1 MTENIKNPLMKKD
14 RDYAHDIAKGIGIL
28 LVMQVHIFDYPKW
41 YLIVI
46 AITEVWL
53 MPFYFTLS
61 GYYYRPGARTPWQ
74 SIKRRT
80 LQLVKPYFIYS
91 IGIWIMTTAYNL
103 ITSSMTLKDCAQQY
117 FAFLLSRHSTE
128 DVQTMGVV
136 TKGIPFTSVVGTF
149 WFIVIMFFAD
159 IIFFLIADWA
169 LASMK
174 RFFSVTTGLVFISF
188 FLNLLVDSMGKGL
201 PLNIQ
206 NVPMAT
212 ALILIG
218 AMLGKHKVLSKDF
231 TAKKWMVINSLVTLA
246 LIMLIQLR
254 FGGAGAFAAGI
265 FMYYGA
271 LDVFP
276 CVLYGIMAPFMV
288 ICLSRLLE
296 KVPLLN
302 KALIWIGFRTLPI
315 LLVHMAISTFIG
327 RLTGIEPRVI
337 GQYGAKMGESAL
349 NFALTLAV
357 IVAYRIVWEF
367 ILKKIH
373 KNKLS
378 A

>member
-1 MTENIKNPLMKKD
+1 MSEDIKNPLIKKD
-14 RDYAHDIAKGIGIL
+14 RDFAHDIAKAIGIL

-41 YLIVI
+41 YLIVM
-46 AITEVWL
+46 AITGVWL

-61 GYYYRPGARTPWQ
+61 GYYYQPGKRTPWQ

-91 IGIWIMTTAYNL
+91 ITIWIITTAYNL
-103 ITSSMTLKDCAQQY
+103 ITSSMTLKECAKQY
-117 FAFLLSRHSTE
+117 LAFLLSRHSTA
-128 DVQTMGVV
+128 DVQTMGAV
-136 TKGIPFTSVVGTF
+136 TKGIPFTTVVGTF
-149 WFIVIMFFAD
+149 WFVVIMFFAD
-159 IIFFLIADWA
+159 ILFFLIADWT

-174 RFFSVTTGLVFISF
+174 RFFSVTSGLVFISF
-188 FLNLLVDSMGKGL
+188 FLNLVVDSTGKGL

-218 AMLGKHKVLSKDF
+218 AMFGKHKVLSKDF
-231 TAKKWMVINSLVTLA
+231 TSKKWMVINSLVTLA
-246 LIMLIQLR
+246 LIMLIQLK

-265 FMYYGA
+265 FMYNGA

-276 CVLYGIMAPFMV
+276 CVLYGIMTPFMV

-296 KVPLLN
+296 KIPLLS
-302 KALIWIGFRTLPI
+302 KALIWIGFRSLPI
-315 LLVHMAISTFIG
+315 LLVHMVISTFIA
-327 RLTGIEPRVI
+327 RLTGIEPRAL
-337 GQYGAKMGESAL
+337 GQYGVKIGESAL

-357 IVAYRIVWEF
+357 IVIYRTVWEF
-367 ILKKIH
+367 ILKKIY

-378 A
+378 V

>member
-1 MTENIKNPLMKKD
+1 MSENIKNPLIKKD
-14 RDYAHDIAKGIGIL
+14 RDFAHDIAKAIGIL

-41 YLIVI
+41 YLIVM
-46 AITEVWL
+46 AITGVWL

-61 GYYYRPGARTPWQ
+61 GYYYRPGKRTPLQ

-103 ITSSMTLKDCAQQY
+103 ITSSMTLKDCARQY

-159 IIFFLIADWA
+159 ILFFLIADWA

-188 FLNLLVDSMGKGL
+188 FLNLLVVSMGKGL

-206 NVPMAT
+206 T
-212 ALILIG
+212 CL
-218 AMLGKHKVLSKDF
+218 
-231 TAKKWMVINSLVTLA
+231 W
-246 LIMLIQLR
+246 QR
-254 FGGAGAFAAGI
+254 R
-265 FMYYGA
+265 
-271 LDVFP
+271 
-276 CVLYGIMAPFMV
+276 LY
-288 ICLSRLLE
+288 L
-296 KVPLLN
+296 
-302 KALIWIGFRTLPI
+302 
-315 LLVHMAISTFIG
+315 
-327 RLTGIEPRVI
+327 
-337 GQYGAKMGESAL
+337 
-349 NFALTLAV
+349 
-357 IVAYRIVWEF
+357 
-367 ILKKIH
+367 
-373 KNKLS
+373 
-378 A
+378 